1 MLHQMKKNSIVFVLA
16 CLCSISLKAQDS
28 LNTLN
33 AEQVILLVKQFH
45 PVAKQAEIGVQKSD
59 AGLTIARGAFN
70 PIIGGY
76 LAQKTFT
83 GTKYYNITNAEIK
96 IPTWYGIELSGGIQ
110 ELSGERLNPSETQG
124 KISFAGVSVPLAKNL
139 ITDKRRAF
147 LQQAKLYQTMAKN
160 EQSALLNDIL
170 MGALECYWNWVN
182 NYQTYLILSNNVK
195 VNETRFKLIKMAYIN
210 GERPAIDTIE
220 ALTQIQTFKL
230 LENKYLL
237 DYKNA
242 GLQLS
247 AYLWQKN
254 NKPFYLPDTIIPQSG
269 WENEVNINSFS
280 LVLVDLITEAETNNP
295 NLLICNNKV
304 DILTVDRRLK
314 FQELLPKIDLQYNH
328 LNKNYAWNSEGLLLN
343 NNYQYGVKFEMP
355 LFLNAGRGQYRMAKL
370 KLAETKLDLNIKQQ
384 QISIKVKQYFNEY
397 VTLKELIS
405 IQSSALNNYKILL
418 SAEETKFY
426 NGESSLFLIN
436 SRETKALEAQE
447 KLIELK
453 TKYFKTIYALQWSAG
468 LLR

>member
-1 MLHQMKKNSIVFVLA
+1 MKKNSIIFILMCVY
-16 CLCSISLKAQDS
+16 SISLKAQDT

-33 AEQVILLVKQFH
+33 AEQVIVLVKQFH
-45 PVAKQAEIGVQKSD
+45 PIAKQAEIGVQQSD
-59 AGLTIARGAFN
+59 AGVTLARGAFN

-83 GTKYYNITNAEIK
+83 GTEYYNITNAEIR
-96 IPTWYGIELSGGIQ
+96 IPTWYGIEVSGGIQ
-110 ELSGERLNPSETQG
+110 ELNGDRLNPSETQG
-124 KISFAGVSVPLAKNL
+124 KTSFAGVSVPLAKNL
-139 ITDKRRAF
+139 IIDKRRAF

-160 EQSALLNDIL
+160 EQRALLNDIL
-170 MGALECYWNWVN
+170 MGALESYWNWVN
-182 NYQTYLILSNNVK
+182 NYQTYLILRNNVK
-195 VNETRFKLIKMAYIN
+195 VNEARFNLIKMAYLN

-237 DYKNA
+237 EYKNA

-254 NKPFYLPDTIIPQSG
+254 NTPFYLPENIIPQNG
-269 WENEVNINSFS
+269 WENEVNINSFN
-280 LVLVDLITEAETNNP
+280 LVLVDLITQAENNNP
-295 NLLICNNKV
+295 NLLMYYNKV

-314 FQELLPKIDLQYNH
+314 FQELLPKIDLRYNH
-328 LNKNYAWNSEGLLLN
+328 LNKNYAWNSDGLLLN
-343 NNYQYGVKFEMP
+343 NNYQYGLKFEMP
-355 LFLNAGRGQYRMAKL
+355 LFLSEGRGQYRLAKL

-405 IQSSALNNYKILL
+405 LQSSALNNYKNLL

-436 SRETKALEAQE
+436 SREIKALDAQE

-468 LLR
+468 LLK